1 MKDSAYV
8 SAMEET
14 MIETG
19 ALTDVGNVRNLNEDS
34 VAVVHS
40 DIPGKSCKGTILVLA
55 DGLGG
60 YKAGEVAS
68 TMVTS
73 MLPELYLAGSGKDYV
88 SDFVNAV
95 RFCNTIVHD
104 ASNKSEEQQGMG
116 TTVVAAVLVDHYVVF
131 VNVGDSRGYLLR
143 DGAVVHRTRDHSLKD
158 ASMDVPEAN
167 KRNRFAHVLT
177 RAIGPKPT
185 VLIDVTAH
193 RLSKGDVVLLCSDGL
208 TDCIGNEE
216 MKNIALN
223 HSPADA
229 ARKLV
234 AMAKEQGGED
244 NISVIIAR
252 VQEVAE
258 SGGREDVFG
267 VEKYLVP

>member
-1 MKDSAYV
+1 MATRE
-8 SAMEET
+8 A
-14 MIETG
+14 MIEIG
-19 ALTDVGNVRNLNEDS
+19 ALTDVGNVRALNEDS

-40 DIPGKSCKGTILVLA
+40 DDPDKSRKGSILVLG

-68 TMVTS
+68 NMVTS
-73 MLPELYLAGSGKDYV
+73 MLPELYLAGPGNDYV
-88 SDFVNAV
+88 SDLVNAV
-95 RFCNTIVHD
+95 KSCNTILYD
-104 ASNKSEEQQGMG
+104 ASNISEEQQGMG
-116 TTVVAAVLVDHYVVF
+116 TTVVAAVLVDHYVIF
-131 VNVGDSRGYLLR
+131 VNVGDSRGYLVR

-177 RAIGPKPT
+177 RALGPKPT
-185 VLIDVTAH
+185 VLIDATAH
-193 RLSKGDVVLLCSDGL
+193 RLAKGDVILLCSDGL
-208 TDCIGNEE
+208 TDCVGNEE

-229 ARKLV
+229 AGMLV
-234 AMAKEQGGED
+234 ALAKDQGGED

-252 VQEVAE
+252 VHDIAASNGTDSVPGIE
-258 SGGREDVFG
+258 R
-267 VEKYLVP
+267 YLVP